1 MATVV
6 VSAYNVANT
15 PEFGG
20 HFWVYFQYAHAL
32 RRLGCEVFWL
42 ERLSRDDPRRDA
54 PATIATFFRRM
65 ERYGFGGKAILYETA
80 ESDGEAP
87 LRFIGV
93 SSATAESVFRRA
105 DLLLNFHYA
114 IDPAL
119 LARFRRTALVDI
131 DPGLLQFW
139 ISHGQLRVPAHNL
152 YLTIGETVGT
162 PGARFSDCGLPWI
175 HIRPPVCLD
184 LWPYIHDRVCPRFTT
199 VSSWLSKDCVTV
211 GRGEAMK
218 VLYENNKRVSFMQFA
233 ELPERT
239 SCKLEVALY
248 LEGRLDAADRELLER
263 NGWRVRHSLEVART
277 PDKYQTYIQ
286 ASRGEFSCVK
296 PSCIEFQNAWVS
308 DRTLCYLA
316 SGKPAVVQHTGP
328 SSFLPSGEG
337 MFRFSTVE
345 EAAEALATIDTDYER
360 HCRAAR
366 EIAEAF
372 FDARL
377 VLSDVLDLVG
387 RAHRQT
393 HEAVDRPA

>member
-114 IDPAL
+114 IDPPP

-131 DPGLLQFW
+131 DPGL
-139 ISHGQLRVPAHNL
+139 
-152 YLTIGETVGT
+152 
-162 PGARFSDCGLPWI
+162 
-175 HIRPPVCLD
+175 
-184 LWPYIHDRVCPRFTT
+184 
-199 VSSWLSKDCVTV
+199 
-211 GRGEAMK
+211 
-218 VLYENNKRVSFMQFA
+218 
-233 ELPERT
+233 
-239 SCKLEVALY
+239 
-248 LEGRLDAADRELLER
+248 
-263 NGWRVRHSLEVART
+263 
-277 PDKYQTYIQ
+277 
-286 ASRGEFSCVK
+286 
-296 PSCIEFQNAWVS
+296 
-308 DRTLCYLA
+308 
-316 SGKPAVVQHTGP
+316 
-328 SSFLPSGEG
+328 
-337 MFRFSTVE
+337 
-345 EAAEALATIDTDYER
+345 
-360 HCRAAR
+360 
-366 EIAEAF
+366 
-372 FDARL
+372 
-377 VLSDVLDLVG
+377 
-387 RAHRQT
+387 
-393 HEAVDRPA
+393 